1 MSEQGNVV
9 RLLTVSQNDPMTV
22 TRADVYEDFDQAC
35 NEFTESA
42 GEEAYEK
49 FEVGLYEVEV
59 ERGTGLDDLKRELSG
74 QSASIIKGT
83 SELGETVD
91 RVALKPAQDTPANE
105 NEGDT
110 SDPE

>member
-1 MSEQGNVV
+1 MSEQGNIV

-35 NEFTESA
+35 DEFTEAA

-59 ERGTGLDDLKRELSG
+59 ERGTGLDELKRELSG

-105 NEGDT
+105 HEDDT

>member
-35 NEFTESA
+35 DEFTEAA

-59 ERGTGLDDLKRELSG
+59 ERGTGLDELKRELSG
-74 QSASIIKGT
+74 QSASIIKGV
-83 SELGETVD
+83 SDLGGTVN

-110 SDPE
+110 SDPG

>member
-1 MSEQGNVV
+1 MSEQGNIV

-35 NEFTESA
+35 NEFTEAA
-42 GEEAYEK
+42 GEEEYEK

-74 QSASIIKGT
+74 KSASIIKGV
-83 SELGETVD
+83 SDLGGTVQ
-91 RVALKPAQDTPANE
+91 RVALKPAQDTIADEPEDN
-105 NEGDT
+105 T
-110 SDPE
+110 SELE